1 MKILLLILILCIL
14 ALIFYLV
21 KNSKFNLL
29 ISILLS
35 LLVVYFI
42 LYPKVCIESSSKGAK
57 LFFNSVFPTLFPFLI
72 ITSLLM
78 EYDGINIY
86 SNTIGRFICI
96 PLGLSKNSSFALI
109 VSALCG
115 YPLGGKYSC
124 ELYEKNLINS
134 NEFKRL
140 VNIASN
146 TSPLF
151 LIGAVATSMLHNS
164 NSGYILLISNYLS
177 CIIMAFLLPSI
188 NTKDHYIYK
197 AKNTI
202 PNLGIA
208 LKTSIDTSLKTCFNV
223 GSFIIIFSVLLSI
236 IKNNVIYNIVLN
248 KISNTFYIEKDLL
261 SGLILGLVEITNGC
275 YHLSI
280 SSLDF
285 KIKLSIISFLCSFSG
300 LCIIAQ
306 VHSFAYKFKEFSL
319 CNYIFRKFIQGIIS
333 FIITF
338 IICSKFE
345 SIYTSYSNINVPY
358 FPYIIILLVLPLML
372 FSLKRLFDIS

>member
-1 MKILLLILILCIL
+1 MKILLLILIICIL
-14 ALIFYLV
+14 VLIFYLV

-35 LLVVYFI
+35 LLVIYFI
-42 LYPKVCIESSSKGAK
+42 LYPKVCIESSLKGAR

-86 SNTIGRFICI
+86 SNTIGKFICT

-109 VSALCG
+109 ISALCG

-124 ELYEKNLINS
+124 ELYEKKLIDSYEFKKLIN
-134 NEFKRL
+134 
-140 VNIASN
+140 VASN

-151 LIGAVATSMLHNS
+151 LIGAVATTMLNNS

-177 CIIMAFLLPSI
+177 CIIMAFLLPRI
-188 NTKDHYIYK
+188 NTKDYYISNS
-197 AKNTI
+197 KNHV
-202 PNLGIA
+202 PNLGVA
-208 LKTSIDTSLKTCFNV
+208 LKNSVDTSLKTCFNV
-223 GSFIIIFSVLLSI
+223 GSFIIIFSVVLAI
-236 IKNNVIYNIVLN
+236 IKNNVIYNIVLS

-261 SGLILGLVEITNGC
+261 SGVILGLVEITNGC
-275 YHLSI
+275 YYLSM

-285 KIKLSIISFLCSFSG
+285 KIKLSLVSFLCSFSG

-319 CNYIFRKFIQGIIS
+319 YTYIFRKFIQGIIS

-345 SIYTSYSNINVPY
+345 SIYTSYSNITVPY